1 MFHLGIQGKILTII
15 RDMYKKVKS
24 CVRNHNEYS
33 DFFEYAVGLRQG
45 EIMSP
50 MLFSLSIEYLELS
63 LQENTSSGIEV
74 DDAIIILLLFADDM
88 VILAKSPEELQSHL
102 NLLYE
107 YCQSWGLKVNT
118 EKTKIMVF
126 RKGGNLKS
134 TENWEHNGTPI
145 EVVNDFNYLGTV
157 FHFNGSFNANEQYIA
172 GKGLKAMKYIDKLL

>member
-1 MFHLGIQGKILTII
+1 MH
-15 RDMYKKVKS
+15 KKVKS

-33 DFFEYAVGLRQG
+33 EFFEYAVGLRQG

-50 MLFSLSIEYLELS
+50 MLFSLFNEDLELS
-63 LQENTSSGIEV
+63 LQENTSSRIEI

-126 RKGGNLKS
+126 RKGGKLKS
-134 TENWEHNGTPI
+134 IENWEYNGT
-145 EVVNDFNYLGTV
+145 
-157 FHFNGSFNANEQYIA
+157 Q
-172 GKGLKAMKYIDKLL
+172 LK